1 LGERRILPARRR
13 KQEQY
18 AVPTDPERLDIIAAA
33 ERMRCSEKAIRRRIN
48 KGTLPAMKERVIG
61 RHGRPVYKVFV
72 NVDELEASFAPIP
85 IGPAAKERLVKEV
98 TAAAP
103 QFTEEQR
110 EVLLRVFQ
118 SNQ

>member
-1 LGERRILPARRR
+1 MPSA
-13 KQEQY
+13 
-18 AVPTDPERLDIIAAA
+18 PERLDIIAAA

-48 KGTLPAMKERVIG
+48 KGSLPAVKERVIG

-85 IGPAAKERLVKEV
+85 IGPAAKEQLVREV

-110 EVLLRVFQ
+110 ELLLRVIR